1 MSSLPAV
8 SERPDFLRARLRSA
22 SGAVLRDRVRLLLLT
37 RSGAVTSLAQASER
51 LGRHRNTLRRWTAT
65 YRAGGYEALTAQ
77 GTPGGPTGQRSI
89 TPHAFDALK
98 ARLANPDDGFASYTE
113 AQAWLMEEHGIEI
126 PYTTLHQIMRYG
138 LRAKL
143 KAPRPSHPKK
153 A

>member
-8 SERPDFLRARLRSA
+8 SETPDFLHTRLRSA
-22 SGAVLRDRVRLLLLT
+22 TNAVLRDRIHLLALVQ
-37 RSGAVTSLAQASER
+37 SGAVTSIAQAAER
-51 LGRHRNTLRRWTAT
+51 LARHRNTLRRWIAS
-65 YRAGGYEALTAQ
+65 YRSGGFEALTAQ
-77 GTPGGPTGQRSI
+77 GTPGGPPGQRSL
-89 TPHAFDALK
+89 TPHAFEALK
-98 ARLANPDDGFASYTE
+98 ARLADPDDGFASYLE
-113 AQAWLMEEHGIEI
+113 AQAWLLEEHGAEI